1 MWSQNIYC
9 MYSTDVLEK
18 GIIYLLGRIELDTG
32 FHHATHNGVQLK
44 NYECLLLELFF
55 KYFWTEVDHC

>member
-1 MWSQNIYC
+1 